1 MHLILTHEQADF
13 DAIAAMLGVYLL
25 NERAIPV
32 LPRRLNRNLR
42 TFLTLYGSELPFVET
57 RDLPLEPVESITLV
71 DTQSLVTPKGMG
83 QETLV
88 QVIDHHQLRSDL
100 PADWLCTIERLGACT
115 TLVVEQMQTRSER
128 LNPLHATLMLL
139 GIYEDTGS
147 LTYTS
152 TTPRD
157 VRAAAYLLEEG
168 ASLRI
173 VSEYLNPPLSS
184 EQLQVQ
190 DRLLE
195 SAQTHYVNGQK
206 IIISCAQAEDLSE
219 EVSSIAH
226 KLRDVLE
233 PDGLFVLVQT
243 RDGIRM
249 VARSTSDRVDVSQIA
264 AHFGGGGHARAAAAL
279 IRTSP
284 ESEKRSKTPPLERIY
299 NELLRILPKYV
310 HPPITVGQMMSSNP
324 RVITPTTSVTD
335 AAQLMQ
341 RYGYEGFPVVE
352 NGKVVG
358 LLTRRAVDRA
368 IAHRLNLTAGSLME
382 AGEVTVRPDDTLEKL
397 QYLMVTH
404 GWGQVPV
411 VSPESGEIIGIVTRT
426 DLLKTLAAANHHPHP
441 ERKNLSHRLEAAL
454 PPARLALLR
463 MIAERARA
471 QHLPTYVVGGFV
483 RDLLLE
489 RPGLDFD
496 IVVEGNAIALGR
508 ALVAEF
514 GGNIITHKRF
524 GTAKWQIG
532 EIRAELAA
540 RLNPEANFKAEDL
553 PTSLDLISSRTE
565 FYAYPTALPTVERGS
580 IKLDLYRRDF
590 TINTMA
596 LRLDGRHYGDLYDFW
611 GGYRDL
617 QNKRIRVLHPLSF
630 FDDPTRMLRAVRFE
644 QRFGFTIEERTL
656 QLISEARPLLRQT
669 SGPRLR
675 HELDL
680 ILREENPEAMLARLE
695 ELQLL
700 KPIHPALQWTQ
711 AIAPCLRRV
720 LFEPIDPV
728 RKLEFDA
735 DPPTTRMYLA
745 YLVWLNN
752 LTEETLQS
760 IAERLK
766 FPNVLLKS
774 LIGLARLRREL
785 PNLVTLHP
793 SRIVNR
799 LDVVPHSAL
808 YVLYCLTQ
816 DETQKSLLLRY
827 MTQWQTVRPKT
838 TGLMLRAKGLPPG
851 KSYSRILNTLRAAWL
866 NGEIATEEEENALLE
881 HLLSEEQ
888 LANRS
893 EPN

>member
-13 DAIAAMLGVYLL
+13 DAIAAMLGAHLL
-25 NERAIPV
+25 HERSLPV

-57 RDLPLEPVESITLV
+57 RDLPTEPVESIILV

-83 QETLV
+83 QDTSV
-88 QVIDHHQLRSDL
+88 RVIDHHQLRSDL
-100 PADWLCTIERLGACT
+100 PASWEYTIERLGACT
-115 TLVVEQMQTRSER
+115 TLVVEQIQTRLER

-190 DRLLE
+190 ERLLKA
-195 SAQTHYVNGQK
+195 AQTHYIHGQK
-206 IIISCAQAEDLSE
+206 VIVSCARAEDLSE

-226 KLRDVLE
+226 KLRDMLE

-243 RDGIRM
+243 KDGIRL
-249 VARSTSDRVDVSQIA
+249 VARSTSDRVDVSQVA

-279 IRTSP
+279 IRVSP
-284 ESEKRSKTPPLERIY
+284 ESEKRSKTPPLERTCK
-299 NELLRILPKYV
+299 ELLRILPKFV
-310 HPPITVGQMMSSNP
+310 RPPITVGQIMSSNP
-324 RVITPTTSVTD
+324 RVITPGTTLAE

-382 AGEVTVRPDDTLEKL
+382 AGEVTAHPQDTLEKL

-426 DLLKTLAAANHHPHP
+426 DLLKTLATVNHHPHP
-441 ERKNLSHRLEAAL
+441 ERKNLAHRLEAAL

-463 MIAERARA
+463 AIAERAHA
-471 QHLPTYVVGGFV
+471 QRLPVYVVGGFV

-496 IVVEGNAIALGR
+496 IVVEGNAIALGK

-514 GGNIITHKRF
+514 GGSIITHKRF

-532 EIRAELAA
+532 EIRAELAT
-540 RLNPEANFKAEDL
+540 RLNPQAAFRAEDL
-553 PTSLDLISSRTE
+553 PPSLDLISSRTE
-565 FYAYPTALPTVERGS
+565 FYDYPTALPTVERGS

-644 QRFGFTIEERTL
+644 QRFGFTIEDRTL
-656 QLISEARPLLRQT
+656 QLINEARPLLRQT
-669 SGPRLR
+669 SGARLR

-680 ILREENPEAMLARLE
+680 ILREEHPEAMLARLE

-700 KPIHPALQWTQ
+700 KPIHPALKWNSTL
-711 AIAPCLRRV
+711 APCLRRV
-720 LFEPIDPV
+720 LFEPIDPSW
-728 RKLEFDA
+728 KLEIEA
-735 DPPTTRMYLA
+735 DIPTTRMYLA
-745 YLVWLNN
+745 YLVWLHN
-752 LTEETLQS
+752 LTEETLLS
-760 IAERLK
+760 IASHLK
-766 FPNVLLKS
+766 FPNVLLRS
-774 LIGLARLRREL
+774 LIGIARLRREL
-785 PNLVTLHP
+785 GNLIALPP

-799 LDVVPHSAL
+799 LEIVPHSAL

-816 DETQKSLLLRY
+816 DEIQKSLLLRY
-827 MTQWQTVRPKT
+827 VTQWQSVRPKT
-838 TGLMLRAKGLPPG
+838 SGVILRARGLPPG
-851 KSYSRILNTLRAAWL
+851 KGYSRVLNALRAAWL
-866 NGEIATEEEENALLE
+866 NGEVTSEEEENALLE
-881 HLLSEEQ
+881 KLLANEQ
-888 LANRS
+888 LASRS
-893 EPN
+893 DTV